1 MINVTYDSIFWKYR
15 FQAIDRW
22 KLWRQFLSWSINEYT
37 AVYTTVDYEI
47 YWATKSHFQKK
58 YANFVI
64 TN

>member
-1 MINVTYDSIFWKYR
+1 MIQFFENIVFKPL
-15 FQAIDRW
+15 IDE
-22 KLWRQFLSWSINEYT
+22 KLRRQFLSWSINEYT

-58 YANFVI
+58 YANSVI

>member
-1 MINVTYDSIFWKYR
+1 MIQFFENVVFKPLIDENFDDS
-15 FQAIDRW
+15 
-22 KLWRQFLSWSINEYT
+22 LSWSINEYT

-47 YWATKSHFQKK
+47 YWATKSHFQRK